1 MTDHWKHILGPGET
15 EGRWKQRAENRQR
28 RDESMPGTCEDDS
41 SEDELE
47 TLESKA
53 KAAQAEISHQG

>member
-1 MTDHWKHILGPGET
+1 
-15 EGRWKQRAENRQR
+15 
-28 RDESMPGTCEDDS
+28 MPGTCEDDS

-53 KAAQAEISHQG
+53 KAALNVPGRNKPPGVERFQATEMESVTILIGICQQMWETK